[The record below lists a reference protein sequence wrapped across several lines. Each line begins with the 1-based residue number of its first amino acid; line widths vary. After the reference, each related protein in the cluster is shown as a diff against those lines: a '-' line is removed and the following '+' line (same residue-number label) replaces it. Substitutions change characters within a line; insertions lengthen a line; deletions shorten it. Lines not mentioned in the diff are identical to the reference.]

1 MSQKKRVRVIAPQ
14 VNTDHFANYMF
25 EVGGPVGMNP
35 MAPMQQGQDTSQDLN
50 DVIQMYAQAMGLDQQ
65 QLEQMYSAI
74 MQMQPEEQS
83 QAIAQMQQEL
93 NSSMAANPM
102 VKNGGNIKHTKK
114 LLNKKIG
121 GANTN
126 MTSSSLVEQQK
137 QIFKDAIGANMARDL
152 VNNVTEDNL
161 SAANNLM
168 GYAANMMTD
177 APTYDYGGYTNTSAN
192 QGMGYANVEDNPF
205 YNAMT
210 NIENQ
215 VGPAIGRSLSAIGN
229 IGFKP
234 TGKIKVKR
242 SGDLFGKNAAQA
254 STNPPSNEFFR
265 QDFDK
270 NAIPD
275 YLQLDTASMYNDN
288 LRGMS
293 YGGYT
298 PRYQNGATTGS
309 VENINTALNDL
320 NVRDEDYHAAVKA
333 YNLGTHTPEQLNTMN
348 KVDNYVSKYSSK
360 SDKPT
365 TTQTDTET
373 TTKTNTTAGGIN
385 GWHGGFY
392 FQNGVP
398 VTSIQDIQ
406 NSQQGQTNNFNP
418 AALFQPGNRN
428 MMLQGSLAN
437 FASNPAMIQKF
448 GKALTQFQPDNVY
461 LSQAKG
467 RVNPF
472 GAKVV
477 LKWDYDENGRPVQ
490 REEVVED
497 DETATYGN
505 PKTSNLMGRIRSK
518 FDVMKYDRDQRRAG
532 TESFSTSNNMSDLQS
547 MGYNVSPEDVR
558 NEEFANEN
566 QMQRQEFDIE
576 QMNRNNRIN
585 PYASNV
591 KEFAYGGIPKARAGK
606 MVIKEN
612 YAPQWDTVGQAYSP
626 FADGLKSLLQQRD
639 TVGMENQIYNT
650 GSFVPP
656 IPMDQLGSR
665 GMWGTAT
672 NTGKEIADLKPLNY
686 SDSTYQNLPGYEL
699 SGQTPYQPIGK
710 YGGMYQ
716 AGGQK
721 DTQPTAESTPGQ
733 FYSYALGEKK
743 YFLDNPETWKEDV
756 EMQNPDGS
764 FNLCLDCL
772 NVDYNDP
779 GTVQDVVKL
788 INEGHS
794 QYPHHSADVLT
805 ASLNKFGIP
814 APIFGSAMQKKYGG
828 SYQVGGTYELSD
840 QELDDIVKNGG
851 EFQYY

>member
-25 EVGGPVGMNP
+25 EVGGPIGMNP

-126 MTSSSLVEQQK
+126 VTSSSLVDQQK
-137 QIFKDAIGANMARDL
+137 QIFKDAIGEHMTSYLVDEVAKKNL
-152 VNNVTEDNL
+152 VNP
-161 SAANNLM
+161 SPNNLM

-177 APTYDYGGYTNTSAN
+177 APSYDYGGYTNTSAN

-210 NIENQ
+210 NIEDK
-215 VGPAIGRSLSAIGN
+215 VGDAWHGFGSGIYN

-234 TGKIKVKR
+234 KGETKVRR
-242 SGDLFGKNAAQA
+242 SGDMFRKNAAQA

-293 YGGYT
+293 YGGNT
-298 PRYQNGATTGS
+298 PKYQNGATTGS
-309 VENINTALNDL
+309 VENINTALDDL

-373 TTKTNTTAGGIN
+373 ITKTNTGAGGIN
-385 GWHGGFY
+385 GWYNGFY

-398 VTSIQDIQ
+398 VTSIYDTQ

-428 MMLQGSLAN
+428 MTFQGSLAN
-437 FASNPAMIQKF
+437 FASNPAMLEKF
-448 GKALTQFQPDNVY
+448 GKALTQFQPDNVK
-461 LSQAKG
+461 LSKVKG

-472 GAKVV
+472 GAKIV

-532 TESFSTSNNMSDLQS
+532 IESSSTSNTPSTNFPQPVFQDEPIVDIQPESFNMSDLQS
-547 MGYNVSPEDVR
+547 MGYNVSPEDFR

-591 KEFAYGGIPKARAGK
+591 KDFAYGGIPKARAGK

-612 YAPQWDTVGQAYSP
+612 YAPQWDTVGQTLPRRMDRLS
-626 FADGLKSLLQQRD
+626 SLLEQRD

-656 IPMDQLGSR
+656 IPMDQLGAR
-665 GMWGTAT
+665 GTWGTAT
-672 NTGKEIADLKPLNY
+672 LTGDEMPNLKPLNY
-686 SDSTYQNLPGYEL
+686 SQSTYQNLPGYEL
-699 SGQTPYQPIGK
+699 SGQTPYQPMGK
-710 YGGMYQ
+710 YGGM
-716 AGGQK
+716 
-721 DTQPTAESTPGQ
+721 
-733 FYSYALGEKK
+733 
-743 YFLDNPETWKEDV
+743 
-756 EMQNPDGS
+756 
-764 FNLCLDCL
+764 
-772 NVDYNDP
+772 
-779 GTVQDVVKL
+779 
-788 INEGHS
+788 
-794 QYPHHSADVLT
+794 
-805 ASLNKFGIP
+805 
-814 APIFGSAMQKKYGG
+814 
-828 SYQVGGTYELSD
+828 YQVGGTYELSD
-840 QELDDIVKNGG
+840 EEVEDIVNNGG
-851 EFQYY
+851 EIEYY